1 MVVRLLVWEPQR
13 EPLRSILPA
22 RQEGARPRESQG
34 AIRKNRVEWGGGGGN
49 EKYGKIVGGNP
60 RNYREGWREI
70 KKGRTEERGERRGG
84 RNRWDPV
91 AGSLHSPL

>member
-1 MVVRLLVWEPQR
+1 MIVRLLVWEPQR

-22 RQEGARPRESQG
+22 RQEGARPRESQE

-70 KKGRTEERGERRGG
+70 KREGLKKEEKEEEGEIDGIQ
-84 RNRWDPV
+84 
-91 AGSLHSPL
+91 